1 MKIQLVEWKFKYKD
15 EKSQTALCFK
25 DYYTEQMKQKRTEN
39 NWKNETYTSETKSEK
54 KHFRILC
61 RLVGVHC
68 LFNRMFTEKLVF
80 VYIFEYKLKSIQ

>member
-39 NWKNETYTSETKSEK
+39 NWKMKQTQVRLKVK
-54 KHFRILC
+54 KTFQNFMPTC
-61 RLVGVHC
+61 WC
-68 LFNRMFTEKLVF
+68 SLF
-80 VYIFEYKLKSIQ
+80 I